1 MNKLTFDLWRIVLE
15 KTFLSLDVLI
25 ALIVPIAAALI
36 TILIFRKRPLKSTG
50 AWHNVGRRYMLIG
63 CIVFVLTLI
72 VYGASIWY
80 AYTHKSQ
87 ENKTYTKSLSTGFR
101 DYYSKKKN
109 FTQRLI
115 DFAERVEETKDI
127 IDEMDNF
134 ATNLPRE
141 EREKFGRAWH
151 ASKHGG
157 SIIVQ
162 GHAFDDIEGDLN
174 WTDERLADWK
184 RMHGENSN
192 PSTLLLKYT
201 PEQLEEFKKSNWPK
215 LYPML
220 ETEQWIYIKNQ
231 ILDINRNDKENA
243 LAFLRDIADVCQDPE
258 PTESLNDLYDRLA
271 AKACPTEMQKVDLY
285 LWDSPKLLAF
295 YKFSLN
301 HRWWFRTLAIIAIYC
316 IAGIII
322 VLVGSGIAKNGKK
335 RIFK

>member
-15 KTFLSLDVLI
+15 KTFLSADVLI

-63 CIVFVLTLI
+63 CVVFVLTLI
-72 VYGASIWY
+72 VYGASIWF
-80 AYTHKSQ
+80 AYTHKSR
-87 ENKTYTKSLSTGFR
+87 ENKAYTKSLSTGFR
-101 DYYSKKKN
+101 DYYGKKKN
-109 FTQRLI
+109 YTQRLI

-141 EREKFGRAWH
+141 EREKFGRAWS
-151 ASKHGG
+151 ASRHGG
-157 SIIVQ
+157 NVIRQ
-162 GHAFDDIEGDLN
+162 GIAFNGIEDMLY
-174 WTDERLADWK
+174 WPEERVEQYKDQTGAYP
-184 RMHGENSN
+184 GIAE
-192 PSTLLLKYT
+192 LKYT
-201 PEQLEEFKKSNWPK
+201 KEQIEEFKKSNWAK
-215 LYPML
+215 LYPIL
-220 ETEQWIYIKNQ
+220 EQEQWIFIKNQ

-243 LAFLRDIADVCQDPE
+243 LGFLRDVADVFQNPE

-295 YKFSLN
+295 YKFSLK
-301 HRWWFRTLAIIAIYC
+301 HRWWFRTLAIIVIYC
-316 IAGIII
+316 IAGIVII
-322 VLVGSGIAKNGKK
+322 LVGNGIAKNGKK